1 MRLFYGQVLPHVEI
15 YPEEQQHLVKV
26 LRIKQGGEVF
36 VTDGNGNLAKGL
48 VRFEGKKVR
57 IEVLEI
63 KTELANFPL
72 KVHLAIAPTKNI
84 DRVEFFTEKATEMG
98 VSEITF
104 LSTEKT
110 ERKNLNFER
119 LVKQS
124 VAASKQ
130 SLRFHF
136 PKLNPLTSL
145 SEFISSC
152 DPSSTYVA
160 HCDPNFMRMELKDL
174 PEQQSQT
181 FLIGPEGDFSP
192 KEIASLVERGV
203 RAVSLGRQRLRTETA
218 GVFLS
223 AWNYNR
229 FF

>member
-15 YPEEQQHLVKV
+15 FPEEQQHLVKV
-26 LRIKQGGEVF
+26 LRIKQGEEVF

-48 VRFEGKKVR
+48 VGFEGKKVR

-63 KTELANFPL
+63 KTGLANFPQ
-72 KVHLAIAPTKNI
+72 KIHLAIAPTKNI
-84 DRVEFFTEKATEMG
+84 DRIEFFTEKATEMG

-119 LVKQS
+119 LVKQA

-136 PKLNPLTSL
+136 PKINPLISL
-145 SEFISSC
+145 SEFVSTC

-160 HCDPNFMRMELKDL
+160 HCDPNFTRLELKNL
-174 PEQQSQT
+174 PTLERQT

-192 KEIASLVERGV
+192 KEIENLIQKGI
-203 RAVSLGRQRLRTETA
+203 RAVSLGPQRLRTETA
-218 GVFLS
+218 GVFLA
-223 AWNYNR
+223 AWKYNQ